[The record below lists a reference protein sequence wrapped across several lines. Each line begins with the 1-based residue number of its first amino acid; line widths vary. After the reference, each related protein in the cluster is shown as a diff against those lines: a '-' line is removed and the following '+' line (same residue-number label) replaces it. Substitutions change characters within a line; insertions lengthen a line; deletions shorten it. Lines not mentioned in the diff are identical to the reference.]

1 MPCNC
6 EIDPERGPVK
16 VRAWGVLTP
25 AEVMATRSKFT
36 THPAF
41 SSDWSQLYD
50 LREVT
55 NVSANGS
62 EVQGVADTSVFG
74 PGSRRAFVAPRDET
88 FGLSRMFATYR
99 EIAGGKELI
108 EVFRSIEDA
117 EKWLGLGVS

>member
-1 MPCNC
+1 MPCDC
-6 EIDPERGPVK
+6 EIDLARGLVK

-25 AEVMATRSKFT
+25 ADVMATRSKFT

-41 SSDWSQLYD
+41 RSDWSQLYD

-55 NVSANGS
+55 NIAATGSAIQ
-62 EVQGVADTSVFG
+62 EVADASVFG
-74 PGSRRAFVAPRDET
+74 PGSRRAFVAPRDES

-99 EIAGGKELI
+99 EIAGGREQI
-108 EVFRSIEDA
+108 EVFRSIEEA